1 MRNKVPFI
9 LCLIGGALM
18 LYAGVI
24 GSVGIW
30 GDILAL
36 AATLAPGFAKVMGWI
51 LTILVNI
58 ASMGGIAV
66 IIGGYLIITNRV
78 GTGKFIIGIAA
89 GMGLF
94 GFIILIYTMYTA
106 MGMAAFGEILNLLS
120 TSAALAGPVITII
133 ARTMAK
139 KPE

>member
-1 MRNKVPFI
+1 MI
-9 LCLIGGALM
+9 
-18 LYAGVI
+18 YAGVI

-36 AATLAPGFAKVMGWI
+36 AATLAPGFEEIMGWI
-51 LTILVNI
+51 LAILVNI

-66 IIGGYLIITNRV
+66 IIGGYLITTNRV

-94 GFIILIYTMYTA
+94 GFIMLIYTMYSA
-106 MGMAAFGEILNLLS
+106 MGLAAFAEILNLLS
-120 TSAALAGPVITII
+120 TSAALAGPVITIV

>member
-1 MRNKVPFI
+1 VRNKVPFI

>member
-1 MRNKVPFI
+1 VRNKVPFI

-24 GSVGIW
+24 GCVGIW

>member
-1 MRNKVPFI
+1 
-9 LCLIGGALM
+9 M